1 MGKPFGYL
9 MERKAPQWPDYDME
23 KIVFNPASQR
33 LAYVA
38 TTEDSGTAEDLDGWR
53 SFTSVAVV
61 DREMQQ
67 E

>member
-1 MGKPFGYL
+1 
-9 MERKAPQWPDYDME
+9 ME

-53 SFTSVAVV
+53 NFTSVAVV
-61 DREMQQ
+61 EREMQQ